1 MDPYVADWLNLVVRW
16 LHFVAGVAWI
26 GASFYFVWL
35 DNHLRAPQNAGDIQR
50 GVHGELWAV
59 HGGGFYHNQKYLTGP
74 KGQPLAKDLH
84 WFKWEAYTTWL
95 SGMALLAIIY
105 WIGARVYLIDKDVL
119 DLAPSVAIAIS
130 IATVIV
136 GWLVYD
142 VVCKLFG
149 SRPRLLAAT
158 ISVFLVLSAWGLYH
172 VFSARAAYIHVGA
185 IIGTIMVAN
194 VLLVIIPGQRT
205 MVDAI
210 RAGREPDAQ
219 AGERGKIRSIHN
231 TYFTLPVLF
240 IMISNHYPM
249 TYGNPHGWLVLAVL
263 SAAGV
268 LIRQFFLLSHK
279 NVIVPAL
286 PVAAAAVLIGLAVI
300 TAPRGS
306 GGPAGR
312 VASGTVSFERVRSI
326 VTQRCVV
333 CHAEKPTQPGFA
345 TAPDGVVLDTPA
357 RIRAAAPRIYQ
368 QAVRTSAMP
377 LGNVTHMTAA
387 ERAELGKWI
396 ESGANVQ

>member
-1 MDPYVADWLNLVVRW
+1 MDAYVADWLNLVVRW

-35 DNHLRAPQNAGDIQR
+35 DNHLRPPQNPGDAQR
-50 GVHGELWAV
+50 GVHGELWSV
-59 HGGGFYHNQKYLTGP
+59 HGGGFYHSQKYLTGP
-74 KGQPLAKDLH
+74 KGQPLAKELH

-119 DLAPSVAIAIS
+119 DLTPPAAIAIS
-130 IATVIV
+130 VATVIV

-142 VVCKLFG
+142 AACKLLG
-149 SRPRLLAAT
+149 NRPQLLSAT
-158 ISVFLVLSAWGLYH
+158 ISALLVLAAWGLYH

-185 IIGTIMVAN
+185 MIGTIMVAN
-194 VLLVIIPGQRT
+194 VLLVIIPGQRS

-210 RAGREPDAQ
+210 RAGREPDPR

-231 TYFTLPVLF
+231 TYLTLPVLF

-249 TYGNPHGWLVLAVL
+249 TYGNPRGWLVLAVL

-268 LIRQFFLLSHK
+268 LIRHFFVLSHK

-286 PVAAAAVLIGLAVI
+286 PAAAAALLIGLAVI
-300 TAPRGS
+300 LAPRAGGS
-306 GGPAGR
+306 AGGATPAAIPFER
-312 VASGTVSFERVRSI
+312 VASVVA
-326 VTQRCVV
+326 QRCAV
-333 CHAEKPTQPGFA
+333 CHAEKPTQPGFV

-357 RIRAAAPRIYQ
+357 RIRAAEPRIYQ

-377 LGNVTHMTAA
+377 LGNATHMTAP

-396 ESGANVQ
+396 ESGASAR